1 MLLDKLAVQL
11 DFSEIV
17 QLVHLPTV
25 GHILAIDVSE
35 EDYMRDY
42 AEMHCE
48 WVDGV
53 VIKMSPVVDKH
64 DAICRY
70 LSHFLDAY
78 IELNPIA
85 ELRQD
90 PFVMRYQFEA
100 DGKIKKRNREPDL
113 QIILKDN
120 PNTLNPSFMDGAADI
135 VIEVVSLESV
145 ERDYGIKY
153 HEYETIGVREYWIVD
168 PLKKEAR
175 FYRLN
180 DKKAYILQ
188 DVEDTYTSPI
198 LPRLKIHIPIFWQA
212 SLPRTIE
219 VGKMVTKMLE
229 E

>member
-1 MLLDKLAVQL
+1 MQVPVQL
-11 DFSEIV
+11 DISTILE
-17 QLVHLPTV
+17 LVDVPNL
-25 GHILAIDVSE
+25 GHVLARDVSE
-35 EDYMRDY
+35 EDYMRHY

-64 DAICRY
+64 DAICRF
-70 LSHFLDAY
+70 LAHLLDAY

-100 DGKIKKRNREPDL
+100 DGKVKKRNREPDL
-113 QIILKDN
+113 QIISKDN

-153 HEYETIGVREYWIVD
+153 HEYETIGVREYWIID

-180 DKKAYILQ
+180 DKKAYVLQ
-188 DVEDTYTSPI
+188 EVEDTYTSPL
-198 LPRLKIHIPIFWQA
+198 LPRLKIQVPIFWQQN
-212 SLPRTIE
+212 LPKTIE
-219 VGKMVTKMLE
+219 VAKMVTEMLQE
-229 E
+229 